1 MRGMLTDPAGETVY
15 GSAEGATAPE
25 TLRHKGPQDLMALW
39 KAGFLINPTDG
50 VSFMVCTCAQVTIV
64 IA

>member
-1 MRGMLTDPAGETVY
+1 MINILSLCVLSPVDSVIIKVIMHAMLTDPAGETVY

-39 KAGFLINPTDG
+39 KVDFL
-50 VSFMVCTCAQVTIV
+50 
-64 IA
+64 